1 MLVRLWRIGHGAT
14 CFPVCGLREFAD
26 FSSPDTLIFSEVC
39 VRMSDA
45 TISES
50 QVRESLRSV
59 NDPEIGRS
67 LVDLDMVGAVETGAK
82 NVVAV
87 TINLPTP
94 AYPRRERITQA
105 IQAVVAA
112 KVPGA
117 GPVEVK
123 FDAKVKGKQSGG
135 AIGLRAQNVIAV
147 GSGKGG
153 VGKSTVAASIAV
165 GLQMSGARVGLMDAD
180 IYGPSIPH
188 LLGVNG
194 PKYRPEIAEQQG
206 PDGKT
211 IRRIQPIDA
220 GGLKLMSIG
229 FLVAP
234 DEPVIVR
241 GPILHGTI
249 RQFLTETAWGELDYL
264 IIDLPPGTG
273 DIALTLSQLLGL
285 AGAVVV
291 CTPQQL
297 ALLDAVK
304 AINMFRKVKI
314 PVLGVVENMS
324 GDIFGRGGAKQ
335 KAAEMGVPFLG
346 EIPIDAQI
354 RVNGDAGKIRDSFAE
369 GSPSRGALLNVC
381 EQTAIQI
388 ARSLLET
395 PSMPTLEIL

>member
-1 MLVRLWRIGHGAT
+1 
-14 CFPVCGLREFAD
+14 
-26 FSSPDTLIFSEVC
+26 
-39 VRMSDA
+39 MSDA
-45 TISES
+45 KTVEA
-50 QVRESLRSV
+50 QVLNCLQNV

-67 LVDLDMVGAVETGAK
+67 LVDLDMVGQVQVGDGNALT
-82 NVVAV
+82 V
-87 TINLPTP
+87 TVQLPTP
-94 AYPRRERITQA
+94 AYPRRERIAQA
-105 IQAVVAA
+105 IQAVLAA
-112 KVPGA
+112 KLSDV
-117 GPVEVK
+117 GPIDVR
-123 FDAKVKGKQSGG
+123 FAAKVKGKKSGG
-135 AIGLRAQNVIAV
+135 AIGLNVQNIIAV

-153 VGKSTVAASIAV
+153 VGKSTVAASLAV
-165 GLQMSGARVGLMDAD
+165 GLQLCGARVGLMDAD

-188 LLGVNG
+188 LFGVSGVNH
-194 PKYRPEIAEQQG
+194 RPEIVEQQG
-206 PDGKT
+206 PDGQT

-220 GGLKLMSIG
+220 GGLKVMSIG
-229 FLVAP
+229 FLVGA

-241 GPILHGTI
+241 GPILHRTI
-249 RQFLTETAWGELDYL
+249 QQFLQETAWGELDYL

-273 DIALTLSQLLGL
+273 DIALTLSQLVGL

-314 PVLGVVENMS
+314 PVLGVVENMT
-324 GDIFGRGGAKQ
+324 GEIFGRGGAKQ

-346 EIPIDAQI
+346 EVPIDVRI
-354 RVNGDAGKIRDSFAE
+354 RVNGDAGKIRDLFAE
-369 GSPSRGALLNVC
+369 DSHSRGYLMSVC

>member
-1 MLVRLWRIGHGAT
+1 
-14 CFPVCGLREFAD
+14 
-26 FSSPDTLIFSEVC
+26 
-39 VRMSDA
+39 MSDA
-45 TISES
+45 TITET
-50 QVRESLRSV
+50 QIRECLRSV

-67 LVDLDMVGAVETGAK
+67 LVDLGMVAAVETSAGNALK
-82 NVVAV
+82 ITVQ
-87 TINLPTP
+87 LPTP
-94 AYPRRERITQA
+94 AYPRRERIVQA
-105 IQAVVAA
+105 IQAVLAA
-112 KVPGA
+112 KSPGV
-117 GPVEVK
+117 GPVEVR

-153 VGKSTVAASIAV
+153 VGKSTVAASLAV
-165 GLQMSGARVGLMDAD
+165 GLQLCGAKVGLMDAD

-206 PDGKT
+206 PDGKVV
-211 IRRIQPIDA
+211 RRIQPIDA
-220 GGLKLMSIG
+220 EGLKVMSIG
-229 FLVAP
+229 FLVNP
-234 DEPVIVR
+234 EEPIIVR

-249 RQFLTETAWGELDYL
+249 RQFLAETAWGDLDYL

-324 GDIFGRGGAKQ
+324 GDIFGRGGARQ

-354 RVNGDAGKIRDSFAE
+354 RVNGDAGRIRDSFAE
-369 GSPSRGALLNVC
+369 GSPSRGYLMNIC

-388 ARSLLET
+388 ARSLLEA